1 MDVVPERIFEEIL
14 ISVLDECFPESHWAT
29 KESFVRR
36 LESKGCVDHFI
47 NRTCKVYNISVVTCY
62 FLERI
67 LIPSP
72 CNNFGCLSSQVSC
85 GRAYPRTAKPWRLS
99 SQFEQNRISWLD
111 VFTIFCYNT
120 VIPLNK
126 LTCLGQQNI
135 NLRIRNES
143 SLIGK
148 KHTTLYKYVIIFGAA
163 CIFLRRQIFIFK
175 DLTNVIFGIG
185 STKTSESPFRAL
197 RVCCAAWLFL
207 APLFHK
213 KRKWSRQTNMR
224 ARLSEHIFILLFWR
238 ECLRIDANGA
248 HRRSKQ
254 YNKRDW

>member
-1 MDVVPERIFEEIL
+1 MFWDFDMDVVPERIFEEIL
-14 ISVLDECFPESHWAT
+14 TSVLDECFPESHWAT

-148 KHTTLYKYVIIFGAA
+148 KHTTLYTQVLIFGAA
-163 CIFLRRQIFIFK
+163 CISLRRPIFIFK

-185 STKTSESPFRAL
+185 STEQNWWQCLWKMLVIILKNVDFRSATYFYINSTNP
-197 RVCCAAWLFL
+197 AAVVWNNVGF
-207 APLFHK
+207 FI
-213 KRKWSRQTNMR
+213 KWCSYSRT
-224 ARLSEHIFILLFWR
+224 LVVH
-238 ECLRIDANGA
+238 C
-248 HRRSKQ
+248 
-254 YNKRDW
+254 